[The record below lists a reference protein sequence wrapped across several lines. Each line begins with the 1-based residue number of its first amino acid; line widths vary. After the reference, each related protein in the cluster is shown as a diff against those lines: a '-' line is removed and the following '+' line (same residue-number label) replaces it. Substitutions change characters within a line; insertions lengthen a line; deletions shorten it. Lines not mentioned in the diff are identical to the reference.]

1 MSCVAASGEVVL
13 PGPARSGSDEAEEDE
28 EEAGEAEEDEE
39 EAQEEDEEDVAAR
52 IPDEMLLKDL
62 VDAPPSTQPTQDT
75 PPRRRKRRDRADI
88 SSVNVVEGTRAQQPV
103 ARFTPGSGARRKRN

>member
-28 EEAGEAEEDEE
+28 EEAGEAEEAEE
-39 EAQEEDEEDVAAR
+39 EAGEDEEDVAAR

-88 SSVNVVEGTRAQQPV
+88 SSVNVVEGTRGQHPV